1 MTQEEQVGMASLISN
16 GIINR
21 LPELCVFVLNAKIG
35 ELLQK
40 HIEPGAKPH
49 FEKDTKFIHPT
60 QLSKFC

>member
-1 MTQEEQVGMASLISN
+1 MASLISN
-16 GIINR
+16 GIINC

-49 FEKDTKFIHPT
+49 FKNT
-60 QLSKFC
+60 QSSSSYFVQIMFSYGG